1 MKKLY
6 TILKEWIAF
15 GALKGLGIESTK
27 RNYQRIRVA
36 LFSTIMAITIVP
48 LMMIAGLSYYNY
60 NDLLIKEERD
70 QLESRIN
77 GSIRAIS
84 AMMEN
89 LKTVIEF
96 IARQDRY
103 SELTTLANLEKL
115 FIRLKQN
122 YAFFADIGVIDSNG
136 IQQSYYGPYDLESTD
151 YSNEQ
156 WFIEVL
162 AKGIYIS
169 KVYLGYRQVPHF
181 TIAVSNYD
189 PITRKQWVL
198 RTTIDAST
206 LQEFINTIKTDI
218 IDDIFLI
225 DQDGLL
231 QTSSALYGEA
241 LSIYKEEE
249 AAKKGYSFSST
260 LYGEPL
266 SLYQEEVVVK
276 NGYSFFKTVENY
288 FHGTGKIKN
297 TPWTLVL
304 VEKRYVHHQDW
315 LTFRNKLAS
324 IVIFCIFADLLIV
337 YGLASLLTNLIRR
350 SDEMH
355 VTLMQEAEHSDR
367 LASIGR
373 LAAGVGHEINN
384 PLAIINEKAGLVED
398 LLAVTPDFE
407 HKKTIT
413 GCLQSIGKSVTRCSA
428 ITHRLLGFAK
438 RRDVKNEK
446 LQVND
451 ILKEVMVFLENS
463 MLTNRIKIDSQLQED
478 LPEVVSD
485 HMQLQQVFLNILN
498 NAIDAVGKDGN
509 ISVMSHAVAGDV
521 RIIIQ
526 DDGPGIGEDILPH
539 IFEPF
544 FTTKESDKGTGLGL
558 SITYGLIKKLGG
570 DITVRSHIGRGTAF
584 TVTIPV

>member
-1 MKKLY
+1 MKLF
-6 TILKEWIAF
+6 TTFKEWVAL
-15 GALKGLGIESTK
+15 GASKGLGIENNK
-27 RNYQRIRVA
+27 RNYRKIHAAV
-36 LFSTIMAITIVP
+36 FSTIMAITIVP
-48 LMMIAGLSYYNY
+48 LVMVAGLSYYNY

-70 QLESRIN
+70 QLESRLI

-89 LKTVIEF
+89 LKTVILF
-96 IARQDRY
+96 TARQDRY
-103 SELTTLANLEKL
+103 AELTISANLESL
-115 FIRLKQN
+115 FVRLKQH
-122 YAFFADIGVIDSNG
+122 YTFFTDIGVIDSSG
-136 IQQSYYGPYDLESTD
+136 VQRSYYGPYDLEGTD

-156 WFIEVL
+156 WFKEVL
-162 AKGIYIS
+162 AQGIYIS

-189 PITRKQWVL
+189 PNTRKIWVL

-218 IDDIFLI
+218 IDDIFII
-225 DQDGLL
+225 DQDGIL
-231 QTSSALYGEA
+231 QTSSNIYGEA
-241 LSIYKEEE
+241 LLLYEEEE
-249 AAKKGYSFSST
+249 AADS
-260 LYGEPL
+260 
-266 SLYQEEVVVK
+266 
-276 NGYSFFKTVENY
+276 GYSFFKTPENY
-288 FHGTGKIKN
+288 FHGSGKIKK

-304 VEKRYVHHQDW
+304 VKKRYVYHQDW
-315 LTFRNKLAS
+315 LSFRNRLVTILIS
-324 IVIFCIFADLLIV
+324 CIFIDIFIV
-337 YGLASLLTNLIRR
+337 YGLVTLLTNLIRR
-350 SDEMH
+350 SDENH
-355 VTLMQEAEHSDR
+355 LKLLQEAEHSDR

-398 LLAVTPDFE
+398 LLAITPEFE
-407 HKKTIT
+407 HKKTIDD
-413 GCLQSIGKSVTRCSA
+413 CLQGIGKSVKRCSA

-438 RRDVKNEK
+438 RQEVKNEK
-446 LQVND
+446 LQIND
-451 ILKEVMVFLENS
+451 IIEEVIVFLENS
-463 MLTNRIKIDSQLQED
+463 MLTNRIRIDSQLQAD

-485 HMQLQQVFLNILN
+485 QMQLQQIFLNILN
-498 NAIDAVGKDGN
+498 NAIDAVGKDGK

-521 RIIIQ
+521 RVIIQ
-526 DDGPGIGEDILPH
+526 DDGPGINEDILPH

-570 DITVRSHIGRGTAF
+570 DITVRSHVGRGTAF

>member
-1 MKKLY
+1 MKLFH
-6 TILKEWIAF
+6 TFKEWMAL
-15 GALKGLGIESTK
+15 GALKGLGIENNK
-27 RNYQRIRVA
+27 RNYRKIRVA
-36 LFSTIMAITIVP
+36 LFTTIMAITIVP
-48 LMMIAGLSYYNY
+48 LVMIAGISYYNY

-70 QLESRIN
+70 QLESRLT

-84 AMMEN
+84 AMVEN
-89 LKTVIEF
+89 LKTVILF
-96 IARQDRY
+96 TARQDRY
-103 SELTTLANLEKL
+103 AELTISANLERL
-115 FIRLKQN
+115 FVRLKQH

-136 IQQSYYGPYDLESTD
+136 IQQSYYGPYDLEGTD

-156 WFIEVL
+156 WYKEVL
-162 AKGIYIS
+162 AQGIFIS

-189 PITRKQWVL
+189 PNTRKIWVL

-218 IDDIFLI
+218 IDDIFII
-225 DQDGLL
+225 DQDGIL
-231 QTSSALYGEA
+231 QTSSTIYGEA
-241 LSIYKEEE
+241 LSLYNEEE
-249 AAKKGYSFSST
+249 AAIS
-260 LYGEPL
+260 
-266 SLYQEEVVVK
+266 
-276 NGYSFFKTVENY
+276 GYSFFKTPENY
-288 FHGTGKIKN
+288 FHGSGKIKK

-304 VEKRYVHHQDW
+304 VKKRYVHHQDW
-315 LTFRNKLAS
+315 LTFRNRLAT
-324 IVIFCIFADLLIV
+324 IFISCILIDVFIV
-337 YGLASLLTNLIRR
+337 YGLVTLLTNLVRR
-350 SDEMH
+350 SDENHMK
-355 VTLMQEAEHSDR
+355 LLQEAEHSDR

-398 LLAVTPDFE
+398 LLAITPDFE
-407 HKKTIT
+407 HKKTIA
-413 GCLQSIGKSVTRCSA
+413 GCLEGIGKSVIRCSA

-438 RRDVKNEK
+438 RQEVKNEN

-451 ILKEVMVFLENS
+451 IVEEVVVFLENS
-463 MLTNRIKIDSQLQED
+463 MLTNRIKIDSRLQVD

-485 HMQLQQVFLNILN
+485 QMQLQQVFLNILN
-498 NAIDAVGKDGN
+498 NAIDAVGKDGK

-521 RIIIQ
+521 RVIIE
-526 DDGPGIGEDILPH
+526 DDGPGINEDVLPH

-570 DITVRSHIGRGTAF
+570 DITVRSHVGRGTAF

>member
-1 MKKLY
+1 MKPY
-6 TILKEWIAF
+6 NTLKEWMAL
-15 GALKGLGIESTK
+15 GALKGLGVESNK
-27 RNYQRIRVA
+27 RNYRKIRVT

-48 LMMIAGLSYYNY
+48 LVMIAGLSYYNY

-70 QLESRIN
+70 QLESRVI
-77 GSIRAIS
+77 GSIRNIS

-89 LKTVIEF
+89 LKTVILF
-96 IARQDRY
+96 TARQDRY
-103 SELTTLANLEKL
+103 SELIIEANLEKL
-115 FIRLKQN
+115 FVRLKQH

-136 IQQSYYGPYDLESTD
+136 IQQSYYGSYDLAGND

-156 WFIEVL
+156 WFKEVL
-162 AKGIYIS
+162 AKGIFIS
-169 KVYLGYRQVPHF
+169 NVYLGYRQVPHF
-181 TIAVSNYD
+181 TIAVSSYD
-189 PITRKQWVL
+189 PNIRKQWVL

-206 LQEFINTIKTDI
+206 LQKFINTIKTDI
-218 IDDIFLI
+218 TDDIFLI
-225 DQDGLL
+225 DQDGVL

-241 LSIYKEEE
+241 LSLYKEEE
-249 AAKKGYSFSST
+249 AVKNGYSFSSV
-260 LYGEPL
+260 LYGEAL
-266 SLYQEEVVVK
+266 SFYKEEVAAK

-315 LTFRNKLAS
+315 LTFRNRL
-324 IVIFCIFADLLIV
+324 VITVISCIFIDVLIV
-337 YGLASLLTNLIRR
+337 HGLVSLLTNLIRR
-350 SDEMH
+350 SDENH
-355 VTLMQEAEHSDR
+355 LKLLQEAEHSDR

-384 PLAIINEKAGLVED
+384 PLAIINEKAGLAED
-398 LLAVTPDFE
+398 LLAITPDFE
-407 HKKTIT
+407 YKKTIAD
-413 GCLQSIGKSVTRCSA
+413 CLEGIGKSVTRCST

-438 RRDVKNEK
+438 RQEVNNQK
-446 LQVND
+446 LQIND
-451 ILKEVMVFLENS
+451 ILEEVMVFLENS
-463 MLTNRIKIDSQLQED
+463 MLTNRIKIDAQLQAD

-485 HMQLQQVFLNILN
+485 QVQLQQVFFNILN
-498 NAIDAVGKDGN
+498 NAIDAVGKDGK
-509 ISVMSHAVAGDV
+509 ISVMSHTVAGDIRV
-521 RIIIQ
+521 IIQ
-526 DDGPGIGEDILPH
+526 DDGPGIGEDVLPH

-570 DITVRSHIGRGTAF
+570 DITVRSHVGRGTAF